1 MNTLV
6 YLLVFLFWFS
16 SPPVFSESIASTV
29 IKFPPPA
36 FEVEHTRSNPRRSSR
51 VISEKYKSPMIDTHV
66 HLDPPLPRDHKQ
78 DRGIIGD
85 RDIDIREI
93 VEVIKAA
100 DVEFA
105 IFMPTPNEGREDN
118 HEVGA
123 EQKKRLLN
131 LDKNRIRLFC
141 GSNYITYWLHR
152 AYYERYSEEGLKHII
167 KHLSN
172 DLDSGAYAGVG
183 EIGIYHFNKHGSQ
196 PVIEYPP
203 DFQPFLRIVEM
214 VANKGA
220 WLDIHA
226 EPVDPDGKS
235 YESQVFGGIELLF
248 HRYPNLKLIL
258 SHTAMTHPTNA
269 RKILIKYPNVMMNI
283 KIIMKH
289 NEWRNLEPVTNPK
302 GELYED
308 WAQLF
313 EEMPEKFMIGT
324 DAKFGR
330 EGFEVSKYKKEI
342 EQMRRILGAL
352 NPNAAR
358 LIAHENAQK
367 IFK

>member
-1 MNTLV
+1 
-6 YLLVFLFWFS
+6 
-16 SPPVFSESIASTV
+16 
-29 IKFPPPA
+29 
-36 FEVEHTRSNPRRSSR
+36 
-51 VISEKYKSPMIDTHV
+51 MIDTHV

-118 HEVGA
+118 HEEGA

-152 AYYERYSEEGLKHII
+152 AYHERYSEEGLKHIL

-289 NEWRNLEPVTNPK
+289 HEWRNLEPVTNPK